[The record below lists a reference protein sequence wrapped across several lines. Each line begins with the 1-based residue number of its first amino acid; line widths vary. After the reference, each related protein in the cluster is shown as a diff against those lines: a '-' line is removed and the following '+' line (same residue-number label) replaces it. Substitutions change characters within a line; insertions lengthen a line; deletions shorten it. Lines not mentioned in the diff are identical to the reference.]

1 MIQLEEYQFQY
12 DLFLAEQELFES
24 MISIGS
30 SVNESAG
37 LIYVQESVKDTI
49 VKYLSRIAEALENA
63 WNKFKEIIENIKD
76 KEFVTK
82 IKDKISSI
90 KPSFVIR
97 NCPDYDMNFLDTV
110 KIVPFNYGEMKESLG
125 TKEAFIQKYYSNLIV
140 QDKSLK
146 ESIYSKFTKGTK
158 DLECNSGVLSKMA
171 NTVVVELP
179 KKITTLGNEIKTFNN
194 SNKTIES
201 TATSID
207 STTANREASSIYL
220 SYLKEEEEG
229 EEEKPN
235 FEQIPGKENENKSSD
250 SGFTK
255 HVSNYTKVSTDILS
269 AKMKCY
275 RDLFAFYMKTIRH
288 QFKSDK
294 PKEGEPK
301 EKEETNTNSDIEVTV

>member
-1 MIQLEEYQFQY
+1 MIRLEEYQFQY

-30 SVNESAG
+30 STVNESTG
-37 LIYVQESVKDTI
+37 IIYIQESVKDTI

-63 WNKFKEIIENIKD
+63 WNKFKEIVDNIKD
-76 KEFVTK
+76 KEFITR
-82 IKDKISSI
+82 IKEKISSI
-90 KPSFVIR
+90 KPSFIIR
-97 NCPDYDMNFLDTV
+97 NCPDYNMNFLDTV
-110 KIVPFNYGEMKESLG
+110 KIVPFNYGEMKESLD
-125 TKEAFIQKYYSNLIV
+125 TKEAFIQKYYSNLIE

-146 ESIYSKFTKGTK
+146 ESIYIKFTKGTK
-158 DLECNSGVLSKMA
+158 DLECNSGVISKMV

-179 KKITTLGNEIKTFNN
+179 KKITSLGNEIKTFNN

-207 STTANREASSIYL
+207 STTATKEATLIYFM
-220 SYLKEEEEG
+220 YLKEEG

-235 FEQIPGKENENKSSD
+235 FEQIPGKENENKSS
-250 SGFTK
+250 SSFTK
-255 HVSNYTKVSTDILS
+255 HISNYIKVSSDILS

-275 RDLFAFYMKTIRH
+275 RDVFAFYMKTIKH

-294 PKEGEPK
+294 PKEEQQK
-301 EKEETNTNSDIEVTV
+301 EKEETNTNSDIEVNV

>member
-1 MIQLEEYQFQY
+1 MIQLEEYQFHY
-12 DLFLAEQELFES
+12 DLFLAEQELFDS

-30 SVNESAG
+30 GIVNESVG
-37 LIYVQESVKDTI
+37 LIYIQESVKDTVI
-49 VKYLSRIAEALENA
+49 KYLSRIAEALEQA
-63 WNKFKEIIENIKD
+63 WNKFKEIIENLKD
-76 KEFVTK
+76 KEFISR

-90 KPSFVIR
+90 RPSFIIR
-97 NCPDYDMNFLDTV
+97 NCPDYDMNFLDRV
-110 KIVPFNYGEMKESLG
+110 KIVPFNYEEMKESLD
-125 TKEAFIQKYYSNLIV
+125 TKEAFIQKYYNNLME

-158 DLECNSGVLSKMA
+158 DLECNSGIITKMV
-171 NTVVVELP
+171 NTVTVELP

-201 TATSID
+201 TATAID
-207 STTANREASSIYL
+207 STTATNEASSIYL
-220 SYLKEEEEG
+220 IYLKEE

-235 FEQIPGKENENKSSD
+235 FEQIPGKENENKSSN
-250 SGFTK
+250 SFTK
-255 HVSNYTKVSTDILS
+255 HVSNYVKVSSDILS

-275 RDLFAFYMKTIRH
+275 RDVFAFYMKTIKH

-301 EKEETNTNSDIEVTV
+301 EKEETNTNSDIEVKL

>member
-1 MIQLEEYQFQY
+1 MIQLEEYQFHY
-12 DLFLAEQELFES
+12 DLFLAEQELFDS

-30 SVNESAG
+30 GIVNESVG
-37 LIYVQESVKDTI
+37 LIYIQESVKDTVI
-49 VKYLSRIAEALENA
+49 KYLSRIAEALEQA
-63 WNKFKEIIENIKD
+63 WNKFKEIIENLKD
-76 KEFVTK
+76 KEFISR

-90 KPSFVIR
+90 RPSFIIR
-97 NCPDYDMNFLDTV
+97 NCPDYDMNFLDRV
-110 KIVPFNYGEMKESLG
+110 KIVPFNYEEMKESLD
-125 TKEAFIQKYYSNLIV
+125 TKEAFIQKYYNNLME

-158 DLECNSGVLSKMA
+158 DLECNSGIITKMV
-171 NTVVVELP
+171 NTVTVELP

-201 TATSID
+201 TATAID
-207 STTANREASSIYL
+207 STTATNEASSIYL
-220 SYLKEEEEG
+220 MYLKEE

-235 FEQIPGKENENKSSD
+235 FEQIPGKENENKSSN
-250 SGFTK
+250 SFTK
-255 HVSNYTKVSTDILS
+255 HVSNYVKVSSDILS

-275 RDLFAFYMKTIRH
+275 RDVFAFYMKTIKH

-301 EKEETNTNSDIEVTV
+301 EKEETNTNSDIEVKL